1 MLKRNEVPVSETWD
15 LTTLFK
21 TEADYEKQ
29 LEKAQQ
35 LADQFVQ
42 TYQGQLNTVEVINT
56 AINDYQ
62 YFLQTI
68 SLAGTYVSL
77 NSSTDLNDP
86 KNLERQG
93 HFSQLAAKI
102 SAQMSFFISEL
113 LQVEESILKDVRDV
127 DVEHEKFINDLLK
140 DKKHYLHPEAEKAL
154 ASLSNVLNAAPNLY
168 NTIKL
173 GDMDFGTFTANNK
186 AYPLSFVLFE
196 NEYDYELDHEVRH
209 QAHQKFAE
217 VLARYEKTTATNYLT
232 HVRMEK
238 TLSQLRGFDS
248 VLDYL
253 LDKQD
258 VSRDLYDRQID
269 VIMEKFAPVARK
281 YANILKDIHG
291 LDEMTFMDLKLVVD
305 PDFEPEITIEESK
318 EYLVRGLEMLGE
330 DYVDMIQRAYD
341 ERWIDFVQ
349 NQGKSTGAF
358 CSSPYGAHP
367 FILISWTSRMREV
380 FVMAHEL
387 GHAGHFYLAHQNQN
401 LYNSRPS
408 MYFVEA
414 PSTMNELIM
423 ANQLLKETQDPRMQ
437 RWIYSTLIAR
447 TYYHNFVT
455 HLLEAHWQRKV
466 YRLVDENRS
475 FNANQL
481 HQMMKETYEEF
492 WGEDVLINEEAKYT
506 WMRQP
511 HYYRGLYPYTYS
523 AGLTIATSVSKR
535 ITNEGQ
541 PAIDDWL
548 TVLKT
553 GGRLTP
559 VELAALAKVD
569 ITTDQPLLETI
580 DYLSHIVD
588 EIERL
593 TDALNGGRKQDA

>member
-1 MLKRNEVPVSETWD
+1 
-15 LTTLFK
+15 
-21 TEADYEKQ
+21 
-29 LEKAQQ
+29 
-35 LADQFVQ
+35 
-42 TYQGQLNTVEVINT
+42 
-56 AINDYQ
+56 
-62 YFLQTI
+62 
-68 SLAGTYVSL
+68 
-77 NSSTDLNDP
+77 
-86 KNLERQG
+86 
-93 HFSQLAAKI
+93 
-102 SAQMSFFISEL
+102 
-113 LQVEESILKDVRDV
+113 
-127 DVEHEKFINDLLK
+127 
-140 DKKHYLHPEAEKAL
+140 
-154 ASLSNVLNAAPNLY
+154 
-168 NTIKL
+168 
-173 GDMDFGTFTANNK
+173 
-186 AYPLSFVLFE
+186 
-196 NEYDYELDHEVRH
+196 
-209 QAHQKFAE
+209 
-217 VLARYEKTTATNYLT
+217 
-232 HVRMEK
+232 
-238 TLSQLRGFDS
+238 
-248 VLDYL
+248 
-253 LDKQD
+253 
-258 VSRDLYDRQID
+258 
-269 VIMEKFAPVARK
+269 
-281 YANILKDIHG
+281 
-291 LDEMTFMDLKLVVD
+291 
-305 PDFEPEITIEESK
+305 
-318 EYLVRGLEMLGE
+318 
-330 DYVDMIQRAYD
+330 
-341 ERWIDFVQ
+341 
-349 NQGKSTGAF
+349 
-358 CSSPYGAHP
+358 
-367 FILISWTSRMREV
+367 
-380 FVMAHEL
+380 
-387 GHAGHFYLAHQNQN
+387 
-401 LYNSRPS
+401 